1 MLHNLR
7 HDDRYPLAGE
17 ASLSAAGHTVT
28 GEIVDISLGGIALRL
43 DRAAA
48 LQLNGQKTWRCH
60 VDSPDLPAAIEFLV
74 RVIRQRTWLGGMG
87 IACMITAID
96 ERPLVFLKA
105 YRSLA
110 IARAHPLPGRKRP
123 DAGN

>member
-7 HDDRYPLAGE
+7 REERYPITGE
-17 ASLSAAGHTVT
+17 AKLSAGGFTLA

-43 DRAAA
+43 DQEAA
-48 LQLNGQKTWRCH
+48 LQLNGRKTWRCH
-60 VDSPDLPAAIEFLV
+60 VESPDLPAAVEFLV
-74 RVIRQRTWLGGMG
+74 SVVRHRPWLGGLG
-87 IACMITAID
+87 LGCLITAID

-110 IARAHPLPGRKRP
+110 IARANPPVWRKRP
-123 DAGN
+123 VGAS